1 LSNYTDS
8 MAWLLKYRNGLL
20 PKWLEELKSMLLDGL
35 GEDATYSLL
44 QLFILRGLREGEKG
58 LVGESI

>member
-1 LSNYTDS
+1 